1 MKRAIFLDRDGVL
14 DELVFYESSG
24 EWEAPRYVSDL
35 QMLGVNASLKRLV
48 DAGWLLFIVTNQP
61 SHAKGKTS
69 RDNLESVHA
78 EVLRHLDGLITR
90 GYVCFHQADDGCD
103 CRKPSPRFLREAAQE
118 FDVDLSQSW
127 MIGDQDSDLACGRA
141 ARTRVA
147 LVENPRSA
155 NKRGAITPEVR
166 GENLDQVIA
175 AIERFPTSSPPP

>member
-1 MKRAIFLDRDGVL
+1 MNRAIFLDRDGVL

-24 EWEAPRYVSDL
+24 EWEAPRQLSDL
-35 QMLGVNASLKRLV
+35 QMIDVKASLRRLV

-69 RDNLESVHA
+69 RDNLESVHS
-78 EVLRHLDGLITR
+78 EILRHLDGLITR

-141 ARTRVA
+141 AGTHIA
-147 LVENPRSA
+147 LVEHPRSA

-166 GENLDQVIA
+166 GATLEEVIG
-175 AIERFPTSSPPP
+175 AIERFPTSSPQP